1 MKTVH
6 FEENGLIVEL
16 DEFSVLIPEILISVI
31 NSGWL
36 DDYACAL
43 VLSGWPSIHWGGR
56 SPNKACIPETILG
69 IYFNACQWCLQ
80 VF

>member
-6 FEENGLIVEL
+6 YEENGLIVEL

-43 VLSGWPSIHWGGR
+43 VLSGWPSIQ
-56 SPNKACIPETILG
+56 SN
-69 IYFNACQWCLQ
+69 
-80 VF
+80 